1 MKYLNAETQFTRVS
15 DEHARMLME
24 SAGYDVPST
33 NEQEEDVAH
42 EVYENDGEMFALT
55 EEIVEGEDDLLYVRL
70 GEIDENTLVQVD
82 ESGRQV
88 TVEAVEFEDETY
100 ILEGVYE
107 DDEGNAF
114 ACMIPE
120 SAIDEAYESYDEDAD
135 EYEEEEYY
143 DEDEDEEIRE
153 ALASI
158 DGAEEDEDIMDA
170 LYSLEEARRVPPKV
184 GSQRGKTGMTS
195 HGGVQIAGRAGKPGT
210 GQGGTPRMDVKG
222 TPVRPARGAAAKK
235 GGQGLGQPE
244 RRTKGNPSIASSVRA
259 NIRNSRAAR
268 QASNIK

>member
-15 DEHARMLME
+15 DDHARILME
-24 SAGYDVPST
+24 SAGYNVPSA
-33 NEQEEDVAH
+33 NEQEEVTAH
-42 EVYENDGEMFALT
+42 DVYENDGEMFTLT

-70 GEIDENTLVQVD
+70 GEVNDDTLVQVD

-107 DDEGNAF
+107 DEEGNTF

-120 SAIDEAYESYDEDAD
+120 SALEEAYEGSDE
-135 EYEEEEYY
+135 EYEEGEEEEYY
-143 DEDEDEEIRE
+143 DEDDDDDEIRE

-158 DGAEEDEDIMDA
+158 EGAEEDDDIQEA
-170 LYSLEEARRVPPKV
+170 LWSLEEARRVPPPV

-195 HGGVQIAGRAGKPGT
+195 SGDVQIAGRAGTPGT
-210 GQGGTPRMDVKG
+210 GKGGTPRRSVKG
-222 TPVRPARGAAAKK
+222 NMVRPARGAAAKK

-244 RRTKGNPSIASSVRA
+244 RRTKGNPAIAGAVIRNVRA
-259 NIRNSRAAR
+259 SRAAR
-268 QASNIK
+268 GVK